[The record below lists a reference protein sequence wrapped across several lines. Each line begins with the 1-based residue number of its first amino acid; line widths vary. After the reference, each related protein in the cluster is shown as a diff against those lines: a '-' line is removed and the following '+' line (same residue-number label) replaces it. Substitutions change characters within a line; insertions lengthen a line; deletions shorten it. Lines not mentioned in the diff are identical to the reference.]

1 MPLTPTR
8 FAGTPRGKLARRL
21 RVLTV
26 GDLHEHEV
34 RPFLEFLGGANRTVL
49 SPHFLD
55 APGML
60 EATYARVGG
69 YIPDL
74 ERVWQEAA
82 LDDVDDASAVAALVA
97 APDAVLAAHGLEA
110 QHVLTVLEAILS
122 RGVSPRGAVP
132 LASLLPH
139 VPQAQL
145 SAMEAANL
153 VEVRRHAVM
162 GGPDYPE
169 LRQLPP
175 GAYVLAPSPL
185 ARVSMAAAVQLLRTL
200 RRGEIVEQQ

>member
-1 MPLTPTR
+1 M
-8 FAGTPRGKLARRL
+8 
-21 RVLTV
+21 
-26 GDLHEHEV
+26 
-34 RPFLEFLGGANRTVL
+34 
-49 SPHFLD
+49 
-55 APGML
+55 
-60 EATYARVGG
+60 
-69 YIPDL
+69 
-74 ERVWQEAA
+74 
-82 LDDVDDASAVAALVA
+82 
-97 APDAVLAAHGLEA
+97 
-110 QHVLTVLEAILS
+110 LTVLDAILS

-200 RRGEIVEQQ
+200 RRGEVVEQQ